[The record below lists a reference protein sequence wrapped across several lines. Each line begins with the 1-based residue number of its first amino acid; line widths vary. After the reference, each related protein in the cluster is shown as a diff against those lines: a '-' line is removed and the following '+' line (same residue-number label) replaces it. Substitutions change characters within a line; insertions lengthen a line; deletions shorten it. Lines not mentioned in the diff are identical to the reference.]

1 MPWETRT
8 SGAHTDWQR
17 RISKELAGKRVFDGA
32 LDLACDFSIVIVNY
46 NVREFLR
53 QMLLS
58 LRPAL
63 RPLRAEIF
71 VVDNASDDG
80 SVDMVQSQFPEC
92 TVLANEENLGFAAAN
107 NLALRRARGRYLVL
121 LNPDTVV
128 QEDTFTALREFMNH
142 HPHTGMAG
150 CRVLNPDGTLQL
162 ACRRSFPTPWV
173 AFTKLSGLSR
183 LFPRSRWF
191 GRYNLTFLPEDETCE
206 VEAISGSFMVARR
219 ETVEQVGLLDEDFFM
234 YGEDLDWCYRIR
246 SAGWQIHYYPGTQ
259 IVHFKG
265 ESSRRSSFDSL
276 RLFYQSMGLFVQKHF
291 RRRMFVLSYWFL
303 HLAIWVRAAIAFA
316 KTLFSAVAIPLV
328 DLSLMQLSLGVAI
341 WLRFESNTVWP
352 KYLIVDAVYSTVW
365 LACLAVFGCNR
376 RARFSAYQAL
386 IATVTGFLINA
397 SFTFFFKQYAFSRQV
412 VLIAGVLNVFLLTAW
427 RLAVKTLYYLGVA
440 KFAQVAGHTVRG
452 LRTVVV
458 GDFNT
463 DSSLVERLKMN
474 VNGNYELVGLVCLEA
489 AHVGQSFAGVPV
501 IAALDDLDELLHS
514 PARHRIEQ
522 VIFSTHR
529 VTYDRIIGAMSRQ
542 RKQRISFKLAPSQL
556 DVIIGK
562 SSIDAIAAVPLV
574 EIKNRLSLFWP
585 RLSKRILDVSLAVVA
600 LLIFFPMFMWHWLK
614 ARRFENL
621 EVAGMQPRLH
631 LRYLPAGG
639 RAGKW
644 LWFWAILRGRLSW
657 VGRELT
663 AAPTEQSRSK
673 QIGLRP
679 GITGLAQ
686 VHRPGVLSAEEKD
699 KYYLYYVTHYSPLLD
714 VEILFRATFRI

>member
-1 MPWETRT
+1 MSWETKT
-8 SGAHTDWQR
+8 SGAHADWR
-17 RISKELAGKRVFDGA
+17 RRVSQESAGARVFAVEPD
-32 LDLACDFSIVIVNY
+32 LDCDFSIVVVNY

-58 LRPAL
+58 LRQAL
-63 RPLRAEIF
+63 RQVRAEIF

-80 SVDMVQSQFPEC
+80 SVEMAQSQFPEC

-107 NLALRRARGRYLVL
+107 NLALKRTHGRYLVL

-128 QEDTFTALREFMNH
+128 QEDTFTLLRDFMDR
-142 HPHTGMAG
+142 HPRTGMAG
-150 CRVLNPDGTLQL
+150 CKVLNPDGTLQL

-173 AFTKLSGLSR
+173 AFTKLSGLSL

-206 VEAISGSFMVARR
+206 VEAISGSFMVVRR
-219 ETVEQVGLLDEDFFM
+219 EAVAQVGLLDEDFFM

-246 SAGWQIHYYPGTQ
+246 SAGWQIHYFPGTQ

-291 RRRMFVLSYWFL
+291 RRRMFVLSYWIL
-303 HLAIWVRAAIAFA
+303 HLAIWMRAVMAFA
-316 KTLFSAVAIPLV
+316 KTLLSALAIPFV
-328 DLSLMQLSLGVAI
+328 DLSLMQLGLGIAI
-341 WLRFESNTVWP
+341 WLRFESTAVWP
-352 KYLIVDAVYSTVW
+352 KYLIIDAVYSAVW
-365 LACLAVFGCNR
+365 LVCLAVFGCHG

-386 IATVTGFLINA
+386 LATMTGFLINA

-412 VLIAGVLNVFLLTAW
+412 VLIAGVLTVFVLTAW
-427 RLAVKTLYYLGVA
+427 RLAVKALYYLGVG
-440 KFAQVAGHTVRG
+440 KFSQVASHTVRG
-452 LRTVVV
+452 LRTLVV
-458 GDFNT
+458 GDFST
-463 DSSLVERLKMN
+463 DSSLVESLKMN
-474 VNGNYELVGLVCLEA
+474 MQGNYELVGLISLEA
-489 AHVGQSFAGVPV
+489 AQVGQAHAGVPV
-501 IAALDDLDELLHS
+501 IATLDELDELLLS
-514 PARHRIEQ
+514 PTRHRIEQ
-522 VIFSTHR
+522 VIFSTQR

-542 RKQRISFKLAPSQL
+542 RKQGISFKLVPSQL

-562 SSIDAIAAVPLV
+562 SSIDAIVEVPLV
-574 EIKNRLSLFWP
+574 EIKNRLNLFWP
-585 RLSKRILDVSLAVVA
+585 RLGKRAFDAGLAAVA
-600 LLIFFPMFMWHWLK
+600 LIVFFPSFIWHWLK
-614 ARRFENL
+614 ARQFENF
-621 EVAGMQPRLH
+621 EVAGTQPRMR
-631 LRYLPAGG
+631 LRYLPQAG

-644 LWFWAILRGRLSW
+644 LWFWWILAGRLSW

-663 AAPTEQSRSK
+663 AEPTEQSRSQ
-673 QIGLRP
+673 QIGLPP

-686 VHRPGVLSAEEKD
+686 VHHRRVLSEEEKD